1 MARIVQFF
9 GMDEKARTDISIA
22 YAERTNSWHV
32 LDTDLPMAE
41 LQAQYARWLRTISI
55 FFTKD
60 YNSSIVVSGYFP
72 TKESR
77 DQFRDVSGYMHLS
90 GNTKFPDISVWV
102 DTTDK
107 KEFIDKFG
115 KTISWESPTEEEYDF
130 KITNTGNEY
139 IDALPTRAFSI
150 IKKYKTFDWKP
161 EQTLMIGKFQPWSS
175 DDLEKYNTLSETR
188 NVVIG
193 IRHCM
198 GMTEEDKFSIN
209 QIKEMIFKDL
219 PNADIIVLP
228 NIVEVV

>member
-1 MARIVQFF
+1 MIVQFF
-9 GMDEKARTDISIA
+9 GMDEKTRTDVSIA

-77 DQFRDVSGYMHLS
+77 DQFRDISGYMHLS
-90 GNTKFPDISVWV
+90 NTVKFPDISVWV

-107 KEFIDKFG
+107 KEFVDKFG
-115 KTISWESPTEEEYDF
+115 KTILWEDPTENEYDF

-139 IDALPTRAFSI
+139 LDALPTRAFSV
-150 IKKYKTFDWKP
+150 IKKYETFDWKP
-161 EQTLMIGKFQPWSS
+161 EQTLMVGKFQPWTE
-175 DDLEKYNTLSETR
+175 DDLKKYNMLSETR

-198 GMTEEDKFSIN
+198 GMSDEDKFSIS

-228 NIVEVV
+228 NIIEVV

>member
-1 MARIVQFF
+1 MIVQFF
-9 GMDEKARTDISIA
+9 GMDEKTRTDVSIA

-72 TKESR
+72 TKEAR
-77 DQFRDVSGYMHLS
+77 DQFKDISGYMHLS
-90 GNTKFPDISVWV
+90 DTVKFPDISVWV

-107 KEFIDKFG
+107 KEFTDKFG
-115 KTISWESPTEEEYDF
+115 KIILWEEPDENEYDF
-130 KITNTGNEY
+130 RITNTGNEY
-139 IDALPTRAFSI
+139 LDALPTRAFSV
-150 IKKYKTFDWKP
+150 IKKYETFDWKP
-161 EQTLMIGKFQPWSS
+161 EQTLMVGKFQPWTDS
-175 DDLEKYNTLSETR
+175 DLEKYNELSKTR

-193 IRHCM
+193 IKHCM
-198 GMTEEDKFSIN
+198 GMSDEDKLSIS
-209 QIKEMIFKDL
+209 QVKSMILKDI

-228 NIVEVV
+228 NIVEIA

>member
-1 MARIVQFF
+1 MIVQFF
-9 GMDEKARTDISIA
+9 GMDEKTRTDVSIA

-72 TKESR
+72 TKEAR
-77 DQFRDVSGYMHLS
+77 DQFRDISGYMHLS
-90 GNTKFPDISVWV
+90 DTAKFPDISVWI

-107 KEFIDKFG
+107 KEFTDKFG
-115 KTISWESPTEEEYDF
+115 KVISWEEPEENEYDLR
-130 KITNTGNEY
+130 ITNTGNEY
-139 IDALPTRAFSI
+139 LDALPTV
-150 IKKYKTFDWKP
+150 IKKYETFDWKP
-161 EQTLMIGKFQPWSS
+161 EQTLMVGKFQPWTDS
-175 DDLEKYNTLSETR
+175 DLEKYNELSKTR

-198 GMTEEDKFSIN
+198 GMSDEDKLSIA
-209 QIKEMIFKDL
+209 QVKSMILKDI
-219 PNADIIVLP
+219 PNADIVVLP